1 VPYDA
6 YAHGTLGA
14 IININEKKEG
24 KMRKVVFAA
33 IALLLA
39 TSVAYPQQTGWSRTY
54 GGDNT
59 ESAACVR
66 ETTDGGYVIL
76 GKTYSFGAGED
87 DIWLLKVNAEG
98 DTVWTRTYGGED
110 YEYGACLQVTKDGG
124 FVIVGSTGSFGAGG
138 GDIWLLKTDQYGD
151 TLWSKLYGGDLYE
164 HGCYVSEI
172 EDSGYLIV
180 GGTSSFGAGIYD
192 IWVIRTDAAGDTVWT
207 RTHGGEEEDWC
218 FSANKTSD
226 GIYVILA
233 QLYSFGYYFLVRVY
247 TDGEI
252 ERLEEYPAW
261 RARYVTG
268 DYVLTG
274 CDYKSGAEPPYLWI
288 SKSDW
293 YGWEEWHTL
302 YGGENW
308 EEGYCIETTDDG
320 CYIVTGEK
328 DYIDDSGSDLWL
340 LKINTW
346 GDTLWTRTY
355 SSRDINCGYFVQQ
368 TSDGG
373 YIVLGETKFLDNGS
387 YDFWLIKTDANGDTL
402 ALIEEPISEN
412 SVNWEVVTSIGPQIA
427 LRYADY
433 PQGFHASIFDATGR
447 KVDEL
452 HSTECSGM
460 ITWGER
466 YGCYGSGVYFI
477 RQVSGNS
484 AISHKVVLLR

>member
-1 VPYDA
+1 MKKFALIFLTLTLTGSA
-6 YAHGTLGA
+6 YA
-14 IININEKKEG
+14 
-24 KMRKVVFAA
+24 
-33 IALLLA
+33 
-39 TSVAYPQQTGWSRTY
+39 GWMRTY
-54 GGDNT
+54 GGDST
-59 ESAACVR
+59 ESAVCVR
-66 ETTDGGYVIL
+66 ETTDGSYAVLGY
-76 GKTYSFGAGED
+76 TYSFSAGKS

-138 GDIWLLKTDQYGD
+138 DIWLLKTDQYGD
-151 TLWSKLYGGDLYE
+151 TLWSKLYGGDSSE
-164 HGCYVSEI
+164 GACYVSEI
-172 EDSGYLIV
+172 EDSGYLII

-192 IWVIRTDAAGDTVWT
+192 IWVIRTNAAGDTVWT

-233 QLYSFGYYFLVRVY
+233 QLYSFSYGYCLVRVY

-252 ERLEEYPAW
+252 ERLEAYPAW
-261 RARYVTG
+261 RANYVTG

-274 CDYKSGAEPPYLWI
+274 CKYKSGAEPPYLWI

-340 LKINTW
+340 LKINAW

-387 YDFWLIKTDANGDTL
+387 CDLWLIKTDSLGYVGVR
-402 ALIEEPISEN
+402 EEPITGQTS
-412 SVNWEVVTSIGPQIA
+412 NWQLFPPIGSQIV
-427 LRYADY
+427 LKYHDM
-433 PQGFHASIFDATGR
+433 PQGFHAAIFDATGR

-452 HSTECSGM
+452 HSTMPDGVLE
-460 ITWGER
+460 WGR
-466 YGCYGSGVYFI
+466 NHNPGGLFHQG
-477 RQVSGNS
+477 
-484 AISHKVVLLR
+484 